1 MPHTARHGS
10 DDDGSWAG
18 NEDGETA
25 DGGGDGGG
33 GTGGG
38 GGDSAVWGAIAPDFL
53 TDNGGLLRAF
63 LNNPRGFVLGA
74 VLTTILETVTGV
86 VTTVF
91 DQLVL
96 LAGGSQP
103 TQFNAPGEQLGLAD
117 VPVAIADT
125 LIGAGGFSGDA
136 IIAGI
141 ETFNGQIADAAAA
154 VGPFGPLVLIVLI
167 SVEAIVAAMILRR
180 IVFVVADW
188 LQLGGLTE

>member
-10 DDDGSWAG
+10 DDDGEWAG
-18 NEDGETA
+18 NEDGDTT
-25 DGGGDGGG
+25 DGGG
-33 GTGGG
+33 GGGG
-38 GGDSAVWGAIAPDFL
+38 SGGSLWSSVDVL
-53 TDNGGLLRAF
+53 TAF
-63 LNNPRGFVLGA
+63 VNNPRGFVLGA

-91 DQLVL
+91 DQFVL

-103 TQFNAPGEQLGLAD
+103 AQFNAPGEQRGLAD
-117 VPVAIADT
+117 VPVALADT

-154 VGPFGPLVLIVLI
+154 VGPFGPFVLIVLI
-167 SVEAIVAAMILRR
+167 SAEAILAAVILRR

>member
-1 MPHTARHGS
+1 MSVDYGGS
-10 DDDGSWAG
+10 
-18 NEDGETA
+18 
-25 DGGGDGGG
+25 GGDGDNVDNPYDGDDSG
-33 GTGGG
+33 SSSGGG
-38 GGDSAVWGAIAPDFL
+38 GGDSGGSLWSEVDVL
-53 TDNGGLLRAF
+53 TAF
-63 LNNPRGFVLGA
+63 VNNPRGFVLGA

-103 TQFNAPGEQLGLAD
+103 TEFNAPGETLGLAD
-117 VPVAIADT
+117 VPVALADT
-125 LIGAGGFSGDA
+125 VIGAGGFSGDV

-141 ETFNGQIADAAAA
+141 VAFNEQIADAAAA
-154 VGPFGPLVLIVLI
+154 VGPFGPFVLIVLI
-167 SVEAIVAAMILRR
+167 SVEAILTAVILRR

>member
-1 MPHTARHGS
+1 MSFSEPVSGGGS
-10 DDDGSWAG
+10 SSDDGS
-18 NEDGETA
+18 A
-25 DGGGDGGG
+25 DDSTSGGDSG
-33 GTGGG
+33 GGG
-38 GGDSAVWGAIAPDFL
+38 GGDSGGNLWSEVDVL
-53 TDNGGLLRAF
+53 TAF
-63 LNNPRGFVLGA
+63 VNNPREFVLGA

-91 DQLVL
+91 DQLIL

-103 TQFNAPGEQLGLAD
+103 TEFNAPGEQLGLAD

-141 ETFNGQIADAAAA
+141 EAFNAQIADAAAA
-154 VGPFGPLVLIVLI
+154 VGPFGPFVLIVLI
-167 SVEAIVAAMILRR
+167 SAEAIIAALILRR
-180 IVFVVADW
+180 IVFVVADL